1 MLNPYVARYVHYNRN
16 KQDSSGDTGIVS
28 KAFESIVRDYILIGR
43 TRKDDYKARHMTRMD
58 ATFYTINERGE
69 KKLVR
74 VEVKCGCGAVC
85 YFTSDGMGGYIDM
98 LEKAEQV
105 TDDMILPKADYVVF
119 LLESDARL
127 LDRPEIALNAYVLPR
142 ADYVAMLKA
151 MSKTGKLHVKIDKAR
166 GQVNMQ
172 TLATFNKA
180 TQKWSDK
187 PLQRGYEFLDNCSTA
202 ETLESFLRRYG
213 RI

>member
-1 MLNPYVARYVHYNRN
+1 MMNPNVARYVHYNRE
-16 KQDSSGDTGIVS
+16 KYGISGDTGIVS
-28 KAFESIVRDYILIGR
+28 KAFESIVRDYILDGH
-43 TRKDDYKARHMTRMD
+43 TRKGDWKARHMSRMD
-58 ATFYTINERGE
+58 ATFYTHNEQGE
-69 KKLVR
+69 KKLIR

-105 TDDMILPKADYVVF
+105 TDEMVLPKADFVAF
-119 LLESDARL
+119 LLESDGRL
-127 LDRPEIALNAYVLPR
+127 LDKPEIALNAYVLPR
-142 ADYVAMLKA
+142 EDYVAMLKA
-151 MSKTGKLHVKIDKAR
+151 MTKTGKLHVKIDKAR

-172 TLATFNKA
+172 TLATFNKT

-187 PLQRGYEFLDNCSTA
+187 PLQRGYDFLDNCPTA
-202 ETLESFLRRYG
+202 ETLESFLRRHG